1 MKNDL
6 HNTSFKLFNFADLE
20 VRIATH
26 LLEEGWTDNPEV
38 VDNIL
43 SCLKRCAFTVGFF
56 KSTDITESV
65 KKM

>member
-6 HNTSFKLFNFADLE
+6 HNTSVKLFNFADLE
-20 VRIATH
+20 VCISTH

>member
-6 HNTSFKLFNFADLE
+6 YNTSVKLFNFADLE
-20 VRIATH
+20 VCIATH
-26 LLEEGWTDNPEV
+26 LPEEGWTDNPEV

-43 SCLKRCAFTVGFF
+43 SCLKRCAFMVGFF

>member
-6 HNTSFKLFNFADLE
+6 YKTLFKLFNFADLE
-20 VRIATH
+20 VRIGTH

-38 VDNIL
+38 VANIL

-65 KKM
+65 NKL

>member
-6 HNTSFKLFNFADLE
+6 HQTSVKLCNFADLE

-26 LLEEGWTDNPEV
+26 LPEEGWTDNPEV

-43 SCLKRCAFTVGFF
+43 SCLKRCGIYGRF
-56 KSTDITESV
+56 V
-65 KKM
+65 KKYRYY

>member
-6 HNTSFKLFNFADLE
+6 HKTSVKLFNFADLE

-26 LLEEGWTDNPEV
+26 LPEEGWTDNPEV
-38 VDNIL
+38 EDNIL

>member
-6 HNTSFKLFNFADLE
+6 HKTS
-20 VRIATH
+20 VTH
-26 LLEEGWTDNPEV
+26 LPEEGWTDNPEV
-38 VDNIL
+38 EDNIL

>member
-6 HNTSFKLFNFADLE
+6 HNTSVKLFNFADLE
-20 VRIATH
+20 VCIATP

-43 SCLKRCAFTVGFF
+43 SYLKRCAITVGFF
-56 KSTDITESV
+56 KSTDITESI